1 MARFTIENSEASD
14 EHLSMSLRKHG
25 LNFEIVSMKY
35 LNDFGMEIE
44 EAEID
49 NNSGDPS
56 KMLSGV
62 RIELECEADLAKIE
76 EVISE
81 CSNEYGIN
89 LEIVE

>member
-35 LNDFGMEIE
+35 LNDLAWNE

-56 KMLSGV
+56 K
-62 RIELECEADLAKIE
+62 
-76 EVISE
+76 
-81 CSNEYGIN
+81 CSRE
-89 LEIVE
+89 

>member
-1 MARFTIENSEASD
+1 MARFTIESSEASD

-25 LNFEIVSMKY
+25 LSFEIVSMKY
-35 LNDFGMEIE
+35 LNDFGMEID

-62 RIELECEADLAKIE
+62 RIEVECEADLAKIE
-76 EVISE
+76 EVMSE

-89 LEIVE
+89 LEMVE